1 MGGHALPDLPYAYDA
16 LEPHIDART
25 MENHHVHHH
34 QTHVDRLNSALA
46 QLPDPALKEMTA
58 EDLLRQIDQIPEDNR
73 RAIQNHAGGF
83 ANHSFFWAL
92 LAPGGGKPSGA
103 FAEAV
108 DETFGS
114 FEDFRGRFAAVAAN
128 HFGSGWAWLFL
139 AQGKLVLYS
148 LPNEDSPLI
157 FGESPI
163 LGLDLWEHAYYLK
176 HQGRQGD
183 YIESFWNVVNW
194 DEVGRRY
201 EAALKEA
208 QSRDQK
214 RQRRHH

>member
-1 MGGHALPDLPYAYDA
+1 MGGHTLPDLPYAYDA

-25 MENHHVHHH
+25 MENHHAHHH
-34 QTHVDRLNSALA
+34 QFHVDRLNSALV
-46 QLPDPALKEMTA
+46 QLPDPALKEKTA
-58 EDLLRQIDQIPEDNR
+58 EDLLRGIDQIPEDNR
-73 RAIQNHAGGF
+73 RMIRNHAGGV
-83 ANHSFFWAL
+83 ANHSFFWSL

-114 FEDFRGRFAAVAAN
+114 FEEFRGRFGAVAAN

-139 AQGKLVLYS
+139 AQGKLVVYS
-148 LPNEDSPLI
+148 LPNEDSPL
-157 FGESPI
+157 FLGESPI

-176 HQGRQGD
+176 HEWREDD

-201 EAALKEA
+201 EAALQES
-208 QSRDQK
+208 QSGSQR
-214 RQRRHH
+214 RQRHH